1 MIDWVRQGRA
11 LALVAADPRRA
22 QDIARKVAAASP
34 AHANKDFAVP
44 PLPLFVDQA
53 RVPGHAAD
61 VEAYARLLGRLLALF
76 GEDHQ
81 VQAYFR
87 LRPAELALCLAP
99 ARLSGRVWIA
109 RLDGY
114 LAEDTLDPVV
124 LENNADAPAGT
135 LFTPRVNALVD
146 TAYGELD
153 PAHRPGGFADDRAF
167 VHALLAAAAE
177 GGLDRDE
184 VVLAVL
190 QPRGAP
196 NRESEELITRCHGLG
211 VEAFLADPREV
222 RVAGER
228 VTFAGRPATLAW
240 NKVNTAGWR
249 RMAAEAPDL
258 ESTWRAALGARFVHV
273 NPFAARFVA
282 ESKLALACVQAFAG
296 KFSAEERALAARLLP
311 WSAKLAPDM
320 THPKVEADVLAH
332 LADHRGRYVIK
343 EHYDIR
349 GDGVTIGHAVSGTHW
364 RQRLAHGVREG
375 WVVQRHVPPARVPV
389 PDPGGRVLPM
399 AVSLDS
405 FLFAGRFHGFG
416 AKASQQAKVNVFQ
429 GGVKVAVRGF
439 GEDGVGGGSGAG

>member
-11 LALVAADPRRA
+11 LALVAADPGRA
-22 QDIARKVAAASP
+22 QAIARTVAAVSP
-34 AHANKDFAVP
+34 VHANKDFAVP
-44 PLPLFVDQA
+44 PLPLFVERA

-61 VEAYARLLGRLLALF
+61 VEGYARLLGRLLALF
-76 GEDHQ
+76 VEDRQ

-114 LAEDTLDPVV
+114 LAEDTLAPVV

-146 TAYGELD
+146 TVYGELD
-153 PAHRPGGFADDRAF
+153 TAHRPGGFADDRVF

-196 NRESEELITRCHGLG
+196 NRESEELITRCQGLG
-211 VEAFLADPREV
+211 VEAFLADPRDV
-222 RVAGER
+222 QVDGER
-228 VTFAGRPATLAW
+228 VSFAGRRATLAW

-249 RMAAEAPDL
+249 RLAADC
-258 ESTWRAALGARFVHV
+258 ESTWRAALDARFVHV

-282 ESKLALACVQAFAG
+282 ESKLALACVQTFAA
-296 KFSAEERALAARLLP
+296 KFSAEEQAVAARLLP

-320 THPKVEADVLAH
+320 THPHVEADVLAH

-364 RQRLAHGVREG
+364 RQRLGQGVREG
-375 WVVQRHVPPARVPV
+375 WVVQRYVPPARVPV
-389 PDPGGRVLPM
+389 PDPTGRVVPM

-416 AKASQQAKVNVFQ
+416 AKAGQQAKVNVFQ